1 MIAKPTARCLTI
13 LVSLLAV
20 GCTQTIEP
28 TGTTSTVR
36 DLDQKAPG
44 RYVAVL
50 NVTPEKTPQVSLMN
64 PKALIQSLEK
74 HLCVLKL
81 AFAPTLEKLMKSAV
95 EAVFEDVVFVPKSDA
110 PINIQDFNPDG
121 GISVTLTQAKP

>member
-1 MIAKPTARCLTI
+1 MFVILAARCLTV
-13 LVSLLAV
+13 LVSLSAE
-20 GCTQTIEP
+20 GCTHTIEP

-36 DLDQKAPG
+36 DLNQNAPG
-44 RYVAVL
+44 RCVAVL
-50 NVTPEKTPQVSLMN
+50 NVTPEKTPQVSVMN

-81 AFAPTLEKLMKSAV
+81 EFAPTLKKSMKSAV
-95 EAVFEDVVFVPKSDA
+95 EAVFKDVLFVPKSDA